1 MGKVFIRTWS
11 IIIGVDRMVSIKV
24 PREILDTLT
33 KVRNSGEVNMMNH
46 KAVIDRL
53 IEMGERDA
61 AKWIIE
67 NKVNY
72 IQGVM
77 WNFAFEEE

>member
-11 IIIGVDRMVSIKV
+11 TIGSMCMVSVKV
-24 PREILDTLT
+24 PKEVLDTLIEI
-33 KVRNSGEVNMMNH
+33 RDSNEVNMMNH
-46 KAVIDRL
+46 KAVIDKL
-53 IEMGERDA
+53 IEMGKRDA
-61 AKWIIE
+61 AKWVIE
-67 NKVNY
+67 NKVDY